1 MLHSSRSLMLCWARR
16 QRLQTCVRGCYL
28 GQPHAPARH
37 PAGLGLP
44 AAGMPPQCGLRYRT
58 GARSF
63 TPSISHISRGA
74 HQQLPGLAVCGR
86 GVGQPHE
93 QRSRAAGF
101 AERERG
107 RARTAQRARVAGVGR
122 QARLEA
128 RRLLPQLRALRVRQP
143 RLHRAPVGWGVRTG
157 GARYAKPPY
166 AAAPRAPRPPA
177 APSTARPPGWGVA
190 QGECGMHSPRCWG
203 VYCMVHRALVE
214 APGACTRAGAAGSQ
228 RRTAAACTGCV
239 GAGAPR
245 SRTRAR
251 H

>member
-1 MLHSSRSLMLCWARR
+1 MLCWARR

-143 RLHRAPVGWGVRTG
+143 RLHRAPVGWGFRTG
-157 GARYAKPPY
+157 GAQYAKPPY
-166 AAAPRAPRPPA
+166 AAAPCAPHPPA
-177 APSTARPPGWGVA
+177 APAR
-190 QGECGMHSPRCWG
+190 
-203 VYCMVHRALVE
+203 
-214 APGACTRAGAAGSQ
+214 
-228 RRTAAACTGCV
+228 
-239 GAGAPR
+239 
-245 SRTRAR
+245 RAR
-251 H
+251 LDGGLHRESAVCIAPSVWGCTAWCTVLWSRHLGPALRQAQQVPSVGQPPPARNAWVSVRRAAEYEHAIS